1 MMNSE
6 ADFPKPSQ
14 EDRIRE
20 RAFSLWQAEG
30 APEGAADRHWYQ
42 AEQELRGDSQPFGTE
57 QELGRLARQS
67 DAEARSEDYG
77 LHGDDRPAVLVGGSQ
92 HELPKAAARQPK
104 QRP

>member
-1 MMNSE
+1 MNSD

-42 AEQELRGDSQPFGTE
+42 AEQELRGEGQSFGAE
-57 QELGRLARQS
+57 QEISHIAQQR
-67 DAEARSEDYG
+67 DADDAA
-77 LHGDDRPAVLVGGSQ
+77 LHGDDRPAVLAGGSQ

-104 QRP
+104 RRP

>member
-1 MMNSE
+1 MMNSD

-30 APEGAADRHWYQ
+30 APDGAADRHWYQ
-42 AEQELRGDSQPFGTE
+42 AEKELRGESQSVEAT
-57 QELGRLARQS
+57 QKLGQTARRRDADDLA
-67 DAEARSEDYG
+67 

>member
-1 MMNSE
+1 MMNSD

-30 APEGAADRHWYQ
+30 APDGAADRHWYQ
-42 AEQELRGDSQPFGTE
+42 AEKELRGESQSVGATQKFGQTA
-57 QELGRLARQS
+57 RRRDADDLA
-67 DAEARSEDYG
+67 

>member
-1 MMNSE
+1 MNSD

-30 APEGAADRHWYQ
+30 APDGAADRHWYQ
-42 AEQELRGDSQPFGTE
+42 AEKELRGESQSVEAT
-57 QELGRLARQS
+57 QKLGQTARRRDADDLA
-67 DAEARSEDYG
+67 
-77 LHGDDRPAVLVGGSQ
+77 LHGDGRPAVLVGGSQ

>member
-1 MMNSE
+1 MNSD

-30 APEGAADRHWYQ
+30 APDGAADRHWYQ
-42 AEQELRGDSQPFGTE
+42 AEKELRGESQSVGAT
-57 QELGRLARQS
+57 QKLGQAARRRDADDLA
-67 DAEARSEDYG
+67 